1 MQYTNQLTDKR
12 SDETISKDTWKECLD
27 KLLVLMAPIA
37 PHISEELWEM
47 SGNEFSVHQ
56 QKWPEYDEQLATDEN
71 ITLVVQINGKLRD
84 KIDAPITITEDEAKQ
99 TAMTSEKIKM
109 QISEKEIVKV
119 IYVPGRLVNI
129 VIK

>member
-1 MQYTNQLTDKR
+1 
-12 SDETISKDTWKECLD
+12 
-27 KLLVLMAPIA
+27 MAPIT

-71 ITLVVQINGKLRD
+71 ITLDVQINGKLRD